1 MIRYILLVSVLFS
14 CNCGY
19 YRTYKRIV
27 GENAHLSCEVV
38 KLRSDVNDLVRYKD
52 AIVSGDIKIEGI
64 VTK

>member
-1 MIRYILLVSVLFS
+1 VIRWVVLLLFVVS

-52 AIVSGDIKIEGI
+52 AIVAGDIKIEGLI
-64 VTK
+64 TK